1 LQAIALPSFVKEFA
15 MPQQTENVTVRIKP
29 EIQKKLGR
37 IASSM
42 DRSRNWV
49 INQAVEQYLDVY
61 DWQARRIME
70 RYQEAEKDG
79 SFIPHDAAM
88 QQIEKKIKEMA

>member
-1 LQAIALPSFVKEFA
+1 MS
-15 MPQQTENVTVRIKP
+15 QQTENTTVRVKSK
-29 EIQKKLGR
+29 IQKKLGR

-61 DWQARRIME
+61 DWQAKRSME
-70 RYQEAEKDG
+70 RYQEAEKG
-79 SFIPHDAAM
+79 GTFIPHDAAM
-88 QQIEKKIKEMA
+88 QQIEKKIKEMV